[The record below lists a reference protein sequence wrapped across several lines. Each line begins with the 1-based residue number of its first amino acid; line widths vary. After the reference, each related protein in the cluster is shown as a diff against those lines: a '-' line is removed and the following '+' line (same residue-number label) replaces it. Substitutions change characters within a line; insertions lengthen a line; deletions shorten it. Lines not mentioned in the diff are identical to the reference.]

1 MNFPVIHYIKKVF
14 FLLFLHFLVSC
25 NPSEIAAQPI
35 LKEVYFPKSVNTTSR
50 TISFQ
55 NKQMFKLND
64 IGVYASN
71 EFNGAR
77 LNAFEKLNDS
87 TVAILINPE
96 NEPINNSAYYSF
108 LIWSKDKKEIYLK
121 FEYPSK
127 YKHRY
132 VPKIKRV
139 NSGWEQL
146 KDEDFIKEGNGA
158 IVRLDIDKTPI
169 LVSAQ
174 ELSTSTDTEK
184 WVNSLIAGK
193 EEYIRL
199 LSAGKS
205 KFFRDIPVLDI
216 YKGAK
221 HKKPIIVLMTRQH
234 PPEVTGF
241 FAYQFFLETI
251 LNESQLSNLFLENY
265 RVLAFPIVNPD
276 GVDLGNWRHNGGG
289 IDLNRDWSTYNQPE
303 IRNVATFITNAHNE
317 SDGKIILGL
326 DFHSTYKDVFYT
338 NKTRTK
344 TTMPNFIPDWFN
356 ALENNIPGYIVNEKS
371 SDSKTPNSKGWFL
384 YGHNAVGITYE
395 IGDATPRK
403 QIELVGK
410 VSAKEMM
417 RILLEQIE

>member
-1 MNFPVIHYIKKVF
+1 MNFPIIHYIKKIF

-25 NPSEIAAQPI
+25 SPSEIVAQSV
-35 LKEVYFPKSVNTTSR
+35 LKEVYFPKDVNTTSR

-55 NKQMFKLND
+55 NKQMFKLSD

-71 EFNGAR
+71 EFHGAR

-87 TVAILINPE
+87 TVAISINPE

-146 KDEDFIKEGNGA
+146 KNEDVVKEGNGA

-184 WVNSLIAGK
+184 WVNSLITGK

-216 YKGAK
+216 YKGTK
-221 HKKPIIVLMTRQH
+221 HKKPIVVLMTRQH

-251 LNESQLSNLFLENY
+251 LSESQLSNIFFGKLQGF
-265 RVLAFPIVNPD
+265 
-276 GVDLGNWRHNGGG
+276 G
-289 IDLNRDWSTYNQPE
+289 IPHS
-303 IRNVATFITNAHNE
+303 E
-317 SDGKIILGL
+317 S
-326 DFHSTYKDVFYT
+326 
-338 NKTRTK
+338 
-344 TTMPNFIPDWFN
+344 
-356 ALENNIPGYIVNEKS
+356 
-371 SDSKTPNSKGWFL
+371 
-384 YGHNAVGITYE
+384 
-395 IGDATPRK
+395 
-403 QIELVGK
+403 
-410 VSAKEMM
+410 
-417 RILLEQIE
+417 